1 MSLTT
6 MLWSVSCVSVL
17 GITNVSLVYLSTS
30 SVLEFSD
37 F

>member
-17 GITNVSLVYLSTS
+17 GITNVSLVYLSIV
-30 SVLEFSD
+30 VLEFSD